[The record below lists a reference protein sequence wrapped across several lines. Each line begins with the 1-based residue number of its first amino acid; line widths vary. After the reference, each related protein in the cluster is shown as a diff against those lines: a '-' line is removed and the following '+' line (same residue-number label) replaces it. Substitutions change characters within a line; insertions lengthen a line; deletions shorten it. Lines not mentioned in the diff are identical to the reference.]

1 MWCCCTWRIA
11 SSKHSPT
18 IYCPLASSR
27 IQLNLILT
35 CLCACGSG
43 SSTATHDVRSGTVTS
58 SCIDRG
64 GGLGFWYSH
73 EPLYPQL
80 LSSGSQF
87 CQPACQFC
95 HQGCQLWPECPLP
108 LPQPPLNPEYI
119 AQDNSVTRQRRR
131 SHAVCHGL
139 WQKKVQCKK
148 KVAKPNAIPIR
159 TSGEIRAFAF

>member
-1 MWCCCTWRIA
+1 MLLHDEMVKKMYNYKVNGLNMDHNVIYNGTIQFQHLRDVGSCCL
-11 SSKHSPT
+11 SPALFAGFLWVAV
-18 IYCPLASSR
+18 PGG
-27 IQLNLILT
+27 
-35 CLCACGSG
+35 GSC
-43 SSTATHDVRSGTVTS
+43 R
-58 SCIDRG
+58 DRG

-80 LSSGSQF
+80 LSSGAQF

-148 KVAKPNAIPIR
+148 K
-159 TSGEIRAFAF
+159 